1 MVVKYLLTYLLDY
14 LLLRFA
20 FWSFR
25 DIPIILSNFLLLLLH
40 HYIQLHTYTPTLLS
54 LIINLVSNFFCLLF
68 LFLPQVSSVFFA
80 GNSWPQIT
88 RYSGWRYNNFTVAEL
103 KALKVPICALLSFC
117 FANLQ
122 KKKIWALHFSWPT
135 L

>member
-1 MVVKYLLTYLLDY
+1 MH
-14 LLLRFA
+14 FA

-103 KALKVPICALLSFC
+103 KALKVTVPFYNFVSQFC
-117 FANLQ
+117 
-122 KKKIWALHFSWPT
+122 KKKIPIFALSIMVGICSCQICKPFLISNIW
-135 L
+135 